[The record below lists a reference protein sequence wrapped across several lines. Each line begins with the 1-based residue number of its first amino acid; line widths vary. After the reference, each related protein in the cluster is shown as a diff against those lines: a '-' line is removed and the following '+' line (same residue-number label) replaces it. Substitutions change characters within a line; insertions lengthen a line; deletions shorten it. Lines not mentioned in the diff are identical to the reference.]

1 MTQMSVA
8 RSTNDAYPQLC
19 YYANTTGQLQ
29 VARIINGVSCQS
41 ESVVFPGQRWLFE
54 ALPDAWLEI
63 YVGAT
68 DQIRLLERIS
78 CLRLQVVDPQF
89 RRRDIAD
96 VSVVE

>member
-8 RSTNDAYPQLC
+8 QSTNDAHPQLC

-29 VARIINGVSCQS
+29 IARIIHGVRCQG
-41 ESVVFPGQRWLFE
+41 ESVVFAGQRWLFE

-68 DQIRLLERIS
+68 DQLRLLERIP
-78 CLRLQVVDPQF
+78 CLRLQVVESQL
-89 RRRDIAD
+89 RHRDIAD